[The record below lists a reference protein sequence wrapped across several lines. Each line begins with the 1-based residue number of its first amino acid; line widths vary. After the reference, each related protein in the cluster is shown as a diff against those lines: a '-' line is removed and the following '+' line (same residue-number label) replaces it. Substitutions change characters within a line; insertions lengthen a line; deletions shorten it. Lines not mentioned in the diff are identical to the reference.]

1 MLQIYLN
8 LNCKDFKVTSNC
20 LVRLSLVVILNLLVR
35 LFKIF
40 FFVMHHWL
48 YKFTE
53 LVQYLFFK
61 LSDFVKWFVMVEL
74 CVWNLESVNHE
85 LMSLYSS
92 PIIMKIKTR
101 HLEINHLAQASWPGN
116 FSYLGKR
123 TILPRCGNDENE
135 FSLSQIFICG
145 NDTIATVTIDQ
156 IPHLLAFSF
165 ITFLRFTS
173 KYYCQYRTLFGHP
186 LLFTCCCNRFS
197 LQLLEF
203 CLARNLCIS
212 NGPNLGRPV

>member
-40 FFVMHHWL
+40 FFVMHYWL

-61 LSDFVKWFVMVEL
+61 LSDFVKWFVTVEL

-156 IPHLLAFSF
+156 IPHLLTFSF
-165 ITFLRFTS
+165 YYLSSFHLKILLPIQNTIWTPTTF
-173 KYYCQYRTLFGHP
+173 YV
-186 LLFTCCCNRFS
+186 LL
-197 LQLLEF
+197 
-203 CLARNLCIS
+203 
-212 NGPNLGRPV
+212 

>member
-40 FFVMHHWL
+40 FFVMHYWL

-61 LSDFVKWFVMVEL
+61 LSDFVKWFVTVEL
-74 CVWNLESVNHE
+74 YVWNLESANHE

-92 PIIMKIKTR
+92 PIIMKIKIR

-165 ITFLRFTS
+165 YYLSSFHLKILLPIQNTIWTPTTF
-173 KYYCQYRTLFGHP
+173 YV
-186 LLFTCCCNRFS
+186 LL
-197 LQLLEF
+197 
-203 CLARNLCIS
+203 
-212 NGPNLGRPV
+212 

>member
-40 FFVMHHWL
+40 FFVMHYWL

-165 ITFLRFTS
+165 YYLSSFHLKILLPIQNTIWTPTTF
-173 KYYCQYRTLFGHP
+173 YV
-186 LLFTCCCNRFS
+186 LL
-197 LQLLEF
+197 
-203 CLARNLCIS
+203 
-212 NGPNLGRPV
+212 

>member
-40 FFVMHHWL
+40 FFVMHYWL

-61 LSDFVKWFVMVEL
+61 LSDFVKWFVTVEL

-165 ITFLRFTS
+165 YYLSSFHLKILLPIQNTIWTPTTF
-173 KYYCQYRTLFGHP
+173 YV
-186 LLFTCCCNRFS
+186 LL
-197 LQLLEF
+197 
-203 CLARNLCIS
+203 
-212 NGPNLGRPV
+212 

>member
-61 LSDFVKWFVMVEL
+61 LSDFVKWFVTVEL

-165 ITFLRFTS
+165 YYLSSFHLKILLPIQNTIWTPTTF
-173 KYYCQYRTLFGHP
+173 YV
-186 LLFTCCCNRFS
+186 LL
-197 LQLLEF
+197 
-203 CLARNLCIS
+203 
-212 NGPNLGRPV
+212 

>member
-61 LSDFVKWFVMVEL
+61 LSDFVKWFVTVEL
-74 CVWNLESVNHE
+74 YVWNLESANHE

-92 PIIMKIKTR
+92 PIIMKIKIR

-165 ITFLRFTS
+165 YYLSSFHLKILLPIQNTIWTPTTF
-173 KYYCQYRTLFGHP
+173 YV
-186 LLFTCCCNRFS
+186 LL
-197 LQLLEF
+197 
-203 CLARNLCIS
+203 
-212 NGPNLGRPV
+212 

>member
-145 NDTIATVTIDQ
+145 NDTVATVTIDQ

-165 ITFLRFTS
+165 YYLSSFHLKILLPIQNTIWTPTTF
-173 KYYCQYRTLFGHP
+173 YV
-186 LLFTCCCNRFS
+186 LL
-197 LQLLEF
+197 
-203 CLARNLCIS
+203 
-212 NGPNLGRPV
+212 

>member
-40 FFVMHHWL
+40 FFVMHYWL

-61 LSDFVKWFVMVEL
+61 LSDFVKWFVTVEL

-92 PIIMKIKTR
+92 PIIMKIKIR

-165 ITFLRFTS
+165 YYLSSFHLKILLPIQNTIWTPTTF
-173 KYYCQYRTLFGHP
+173 YV
-186 LLFTCCCNRFS
+186 LL
-197 LQLLEF
+197 
-203 CLARNLCIS
+203 
-212 NGPNLGRPV
+212 

>member
-8 LNCKDFKVTSNC
+8 LNCNDFKVTSNC

-40 FFVMHHWL
+40 FFVMHYWL

-61 LSDFVKWFVMVEL
+61 LSDFVKWFVTVEL
-74 CVWNLESVNHE
+74 YVWNLESANHE

-92 PIIMKIKTR
+92 PIIMKIKIR

-165 ITFLRFTS
+165 YYLSSFHLKILLPIQNTIWTPTTF
-173 KYYCQYRTLFGHP
+173 YV
-186 LLFTCCCNRFS
+186 LL
-197 LQLLEF
+197 
-203 CLARNLCIS
+203 
-212 NGPNLGRPV
+212 